1 MSLSI
6 SKNHS
11 HAGFLQTT
19 IYNSSEKY
27 VGTKKIDLR
36 IYFSKVIISKV
47 SYFWN
52 DSKPKRLIPK
62 SIYFE
67 DQTYYFSRIRIP
79 DKIGKN
85 NLTVCVELLDLDG
98 NIHKDIYH
106 FTLTVE
112 R

>member
-6 SKNHS
+6 SRNHANS
-11 HAGFLQTT
+11 GFVETT
-19 IYNSSEKY
+19 IYNA
-27 VGTKKIDLR
+27 GTKKIDLR
-36 IYFSKVIISKV
+36 IYSRKIIVLKV

-52 DSKPKRLIPK
+52 DSKPKRLIPE
-62 SIYFE
+62 SINFE

-98 NIHKDIYH
+98 NIHKDIYT
-106 FTLTVE
+106 FDVE

>member
-6 SKNHS
+6 SKNYS
-11 HAGFLQTT
+11 HAGFVKTT
-19 IYNSSEKY
+19 IYNSKKKY
-27 VGTKKIDLR
+27 VRAKKIDLR
-36 IYFSKVIISKV
+36 IYFCKVIVSKV

-67 DQTYYFSRIRIP
+67 DQTYYFSGIRIP

-98 NIHKDIYH
+98 NIHKDIYA
-106 FTLTVE
+106 FEITVE